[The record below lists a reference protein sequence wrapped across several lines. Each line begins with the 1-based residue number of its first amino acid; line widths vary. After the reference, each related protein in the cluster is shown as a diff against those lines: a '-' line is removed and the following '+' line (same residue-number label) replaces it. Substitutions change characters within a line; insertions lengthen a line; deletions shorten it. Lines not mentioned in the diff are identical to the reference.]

1 MSRQKSKI
9 LYARQK
15 TFANVKAVGQKAAYI
30 EEVLLLLRMNVLTR
44 IKQVSEFMD
53 RLVDSFRDGF
63 VRCKITIQRLKLKI
77 ERAVALRD
85 FTPDTECLITGD
97 ICIRYL

>member
-53 RLVDSFRDGF
+53 RLVDGF